1 MRMKGKLL
9 LAGLFLATIPL
20 DTFCSFTSL
29 TLALENGNVRPL
41 RIIAHRGYIETVRN
55 VSFFTVKGVVQNNDT
70 NNMHSINVTTTFY
83 DAGKE
88 PIGIINTSTTLK
100 ILEPQS
106 KTPFEL
112 YMPLHSSPP
121 PHNYSLT
128 AKGVETDEKPIAS
141 LEIANLTGWVDG
153 EGFYRI
159 VGEVHNKRSMVAKSV
174 RVICAYYDPNG
185 NLITISSDTVYPVS
199 VNPGGKADF
208 ELSSRPFSST
218 VGNFDLF
225 IVVHHYERLTSANW
239 ILFSVLVAA
248 SFLFFAYMKRR
259 GW

>member
-1 MRMKGKLL
+1 MKDKLL
-9 LAGLFLATIPL
+9 LVGLFLVAIPFII
-20 DTFCSFTSL
+20 TCSFTSS
-29 TLALENGNVRPL
+29 TLALENGKVRPL
-41 RIIAHRGYIETVRN
+41 RITAHRGYIETVRN

-70 NNMHSINVTTTFY
+70 SNMRSINVTATFY
-83 DAGKE
+83 NASKE
-88 PIGIINTSTTLK
+88 PIGIINTSTALK
-100 ILEPQS
+100 IVEPQS
-106 KTPFEL
+106 KTPFEI

-128 AKGVETDEKPIAS
+128 AKGIETDEKPIAS

-159 VGEVHNKRSMVAKSV
+159 VGEVHNKGSMVAKSV
-174 RVICAYYDPNG
+174 RVVCAYYDSNG
-185 NLITISSDTVYPVS
+185 NLITTSGDIVYPIS

-208 ELSSRPFSST
+208 ELSSRPFPLT
-218 VGNFDLF
+218 VDNFDLF
-225 IVVHHYERLTSANW
+225 IAVHHYERLTSANW

-248 SFLFFAYMKRR
+248 SFLFFAFMKRR

>member
-1 MRMKGKLL
+1 MKDKLL
-9 LAGLFLATIPL
+9 LAGLFLAAVPL
-20 DTFCSFTSL
+20 VANCSFTSS
-29 TLALENGNVRPL
+29 TLALENGKVRPL

-70 NNMHSINVTTTFY
+70 NNMRSINVTATFY
-83 DAGKE
+83 DAGKD
-88 PIGIINTSTTLK
+88 PIGIINTSTALK
-100 ILEPQS
+100 IVEPQS
-106 KTPFEL
+106 KTLFEI
-112 YMPLHSSPP
+112 YMPLHSSPS

-128 AKGVETDEKPIAS
+128 AEGLETDEKPIAS

-159 VGEVHNKRSMVAKSV
+159 VGEVHNKGSMVAKSV
-174 RVICAYYDPNG
+174 RVMCAYYDPNG
-185 NLITISSDTVYPVS
+185 NLITTSSDIVYPIS

-208 ELSSRPFSST
+208 ELSSRPFPLA

-248 SFLFFAYMKRR
+248 SFLFFVYMKRR